1 VALTRQILGH
11 TAGDAGSRRE
21 ALSANGRLRLLAVDD
36 HEVVR
41 WGFRLLLADQPWV
54 ERCVTA
60 GSAHEALELARR
72 YRPHVAVVDL
82 FMGDTSGV
90 ELCSTL
96 RRESPETKVLLI
108 SGAGWLSPAAARA
121 AGASG
126 FVPKDWDAEDVMSA
140 VRMVAN
146 DMTVFVPRE
155 ERPASG
161 LTPRERQIVELMSRG
176 STNGEIA
183 GELHLSPHTVKDH
196 ASALYRKLG
205 ARNRAEAVRRAERLG
220 LTA

>member
-1 VALTRQILGH
+1 MT
-11 TAGDAGSRRE
+11 E
-21 ALSANGRLRLLAVDD
+21 RLRLLAVDD

-60 GSAHEALELARR
+60 GDPQEAMELTAR
-72 YRPHVAVVDL
+72 YSPHVAVVDL
-82 FMGDTSGV
+82 FMGDSSGA
-90 ELCSTL
+90 ELCSAL
-96 RRESPETKVLLI
+96 CRQRPGMKVLLI

-126 FVPKDWDAEDVMSA
+126 FIPKDWEAADVMSA

-146 DMTVFVPRE
+146 GMTVFVPRE
-155 ERPASG
+155 ERPARG
-161 LTPRERQIVELMSRG
+161 LTARERQIVELMAHG

-183 GELHLSPHTVKDH
+183 GELHLSPHTIKDH
-196 ASALYRKLG
+196 ASAMYRKLG
-205 ARNRAEAVRRAERLG
+205 VRNRAEAVRRAERLG

>member
-1 VALTRQILGH
+1 MP
-11 TAGDAGSRRE
+11 E
-21 ALSANGRLRLLAVDD
+21 RLRLLAVDD

-41 WGFRLLLADQPWV
+41 WGFRLLMADQPWV
-54 ERCVTA
+54 ERCLTA
-60 GSAHEALELARR
+60 GTPDEALDLAAR
-72 YRPHVAVVDL
+72 YRPHVAVIDL
-82 FMGDTSGV
+82 FLGDGSGA

-96 RRESPETKVLLI
+96 RQHQPATKVLLI

-126 FVPKDWDAEDVMSA
+126 FVPKDWDAADVTSA

-146 DMTVFVPRE
+146 GMTVFVPRE
-155 ERPASG
+155 ERPAAG
-161 LTPRERQIVELMSRG
+161 LSARERQIVELMAQG

-183 GELHLSPHTVKDH
+183 GELHLSPHTIKDH
-196 ASALYRKLG
+196 ASAVYRKLG
-205 ARNRAEAVRRAERLG
+205 VRNRAEAVRRAERLG

>member
-1 VALTRQILGH
+1 MP
-11 TAGDAGSRRE
+11 E
-21 ALSANGRLRLLAVDD
+21 RLRLLAVDD

-54 ERCVTA
+54 ERCLVA
-60 GSAHEALELARR
+60 ASSEEAMELAAR
-72 YRPHVAVVDL
+72 YRPHVALVDL
-82 FMGDTSGV
+82 FMGDASGA
-90 ELCSTL
+90 ELCSSL
-96 RRESPETKVLLI
+96 CREQPAIKVLLI

-126 FVPKDWDAEDVMSA
+126 FVPKDWDAADVLSA

-146 DMTVFVPRE
+146 GMTVFVPRE
-155 ERPASG
+155 ERPAAALS
-161 LTPRERQIVELMSRG
+161 PRERQIVELMAQG

-196 ASALYRKLG
+196 ASAVYRKLG
-205 ARNRAEAVRRAERLG
+205 VRNRAEAVRRAERLG

>member
-1 VALTRQILGH
+1 MA
-11 TAGDAGSRRE
+11 E
-21 ALSANGRLRLLAVDD
+21 RLRLLAVDD

-41 WGFRLLLADQPWV
+41 WGFRLLMADQPWV
-54 ERCVTA
+54 ERCLTA
-60 GSAHEALELARR
+60 GSSEEALELADR

-82 FMGDTSGV
+82 FMGDASGA
-90 ELCSTL
+90 ELCSAL
-96 RRESPETKVLLI
+96 CARRPGIKVLLI

-126 FVPKDWDAEDVMSA
+126 FVPKDWDAADVMSA

-146 DMTVFVPRE
+146 GMTVFVPRE
-155 ERPASG
+155 ERPAAG
-161 LTPRERQIVELMSRG
+161 LSARERQIVELMAQG

-183 GELHLSPHTVKDH
+183 GALHLSPHTVKDH
-196 ASALYRKLG
+196 ASAVYRKLG
-205 ARNRAEAVRRAERLG
+205 VRNRAEAVRRAERLG

>member
-1 VALTRQILGH
+1 MP
-11 TAGDAGSRRE
+11 E
-21 ALSANGRLRLLAVDD
+21 RLRLLAVDD

-41 WGFRLLLADQPWV
+41 WGFRLLMADQSWV

-60 GSAHEALELARR
+60 GTPEEAMELAAR
-72 YRPHVAVVDL
+72 YRPHVAVIDL
-82 FMGDTSGV
+82 FMGDSSGA
-90 ELCSTL
+90 ELCSQL
-96 RRESPETKVLLI
+96 CRQQPGMKVLLI

-126 FVPKDWDAEDVMSA
+126 FVPKDWDAADVMSA

-146 DMTVFVPRE
+146 GMTVFVPRE
-155 ERPASG
+155 ERPAAG
-161 LTPRERQIVELMSRG
+161 LSPRERQIVELMAQG

-183 GELHLSPHTVKDH
+183 TELHLSPHTVKDH
-196 ASALYRKLG
+196 ASAVYRKLG
-205 ARNRAEAVRRAERLG
+205 VRNRAQAVRRAERLG

>member
-1 VALTRQILGH
+1 MP
-11 TAGDAGSRRE
+11 E
-21 ALSANGRLRLLAVDD
+21 RLRLLAVDD

-41 WGFRLLLADQPWV
+41 WGFRLLMADQPWI
-54 ERCVTA
+54 ERCLTA
-60 GSAHEALELARR
+60 GTPEEALDLAAR
-72 YRPHVAVVDL
+72 YRPHVAVIDL
-82 FMGDTSGV
+82 FMGDSSGA

-96 RRESPETKVLLI
+96 RERQPATKVLLI

-126 FVPKDWDAEDVMSA
+126 FVPKDWDAADVTSA

-146 DMTVFVPRE
+146 GMTVFVPRE
-155 ERPASG
+155 ERPAAG
-161 LTPRERQIVELMSRG
+161 LSARERQIVELMAQG

-196 ASALYRKLG
+196 ASAVYRKLG
-205 ARNRAEAVRRAERLG
+205 VRNRAEAVRRAERLG

>member
-1 VALTRQILGH
+1 M
-11 TAGDAGSRRE
+11 TAGD
-21 ALSANGRLRLLAVDD
+21 RLRLLAVDD

-41 WGFRLLLADQPWV
+41 WGFQLLMADQSWV
-54 ERCVTA
+54 ESCVTA
-60 GSAHEALELARR
+60 ADADEAIEQARR
-72 YRPHVAVVDL
+72 VRPHVALVDL
-82 FMGDTSGV
+82 FLGEASGA
-90 ELCSTL
+90 ELCSAICQ
-96 RRESPETKVLLI
+96 ESPETRVLLI

-126 FVPKDWDAEDVMSA
+126 FVPKDWMAEDVVSA

-146 DMTVFVPRE
+146 GMTVFVPRE
-155 ERPASG
+155 ERPQVG
-161 LTPRERQIVELMSRG
+161 LTKRERQIVGLMSRG

-205 ARNRAEAVRRAERLG
+205 ARNRAEAVQRAERLG